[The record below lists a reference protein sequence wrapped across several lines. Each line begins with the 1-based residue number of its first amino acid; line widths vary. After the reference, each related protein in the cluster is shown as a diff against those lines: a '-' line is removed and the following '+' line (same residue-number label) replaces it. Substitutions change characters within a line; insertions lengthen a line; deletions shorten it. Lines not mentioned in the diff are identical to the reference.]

1 MSETNASPAPKT
13 GIYLFP
19 SLVTAGNMGL
29 GFYSITAAINENWS
43 VAAWCILGGIV
54 LDMMD
59 GRLARLTNSCSKFG
73 VEFDSLAD
81 LISFGVAPALMMYLL
96 VLKEY
101 GRIGFALAVLYL
113 ICGALRL
120 ARFNLK
126 SQAASEDEAP
136 TPYFIGLPIPGAAG
150 ILASFVILYD
160 IWAEGKKARTIH
172 LVMQQIP
179 AFYHLLPGII
189 FVLALLM
196 VSSMHYSSFKRMNLF
211 RPRSIRAF
219 LATIIVCL
227 MIYIYPQ
234 NTIFVLFVGYICSG
248 IMEYF
253 WRVYRLRRPSK
264 EFNIETPDGQ
274 SWEVKQ
280 KKSI

>member
-1 MSETNASPAPKT
+1 MNEFKPAESMKT

-19 SLVTAGNMGL
+19 SLVTAANMGL
-29 GFYSITAAINENWS
+29 GFFSITASINQEWAA
-43 VAAWCILGGIV
+43 AAWCILGCIV

-81 LISFGVAPALMMYLL
+81 LISFGVAPAIMMYLL

-101 GRIGFALAVLYL
+101 GRIGFAISLLYV

-136 TPYFIGLPIPGAAG
+136 TPYFVGLPIPGAAG

-160 IWAEGKKARTIH
+160 IWSAGKRARTIK

-179 AFYHLLPGII
+179 AFYHLLPGIV

-196 VSSMHYSSFKRMNLF
+196 VSGLRYSSFKRMNLLK
-211 RPRSIRAF
+211 PRSLRAF
-219 LATIIVCL
+219 LATVLACL
-227 MIYIYPQ
+227 MIYIFPQ
-234 NTIFVLFVGYICSG
+234 NTIFILFVGYICSG

-253 WRVYRLRRPSK
+253 WRAYRLRRPSK
-264 EFNIETPDGQ
+264 EFRIQTPDGH